1 MLDFIVKNYIIIVI
15 VGAFLIF
22 ALIGFAVD
30 TAKNKSK
37 KEAEILNQP
46 NDNNEEGTI
55 VNEVATNEVVEEPQ
69 KEESIDNNIEI
80 PEAES
85 VNMNT
90 DN

>member
-1 MLDFIVKNYIIIVI
+1 MVDFIVNNYLIIVI

-30 TAKNKSK
+30 TTKNKSK
-37 KEAEILNQP
+37 KESEILNQP
-46 NDNNEEGTI
+46 NDNVDTTI
-55 VNEVATNEVVEEPQ
+55 I
-69 KEESIDNNIEI
+69 EESITEESPVEVTETANSEGSIEI